1 MARMTASSSSA
12 VGVVVEETLEEAGAG
27 AGGGGGGG
35 GGASAVLEDAFPVL
49 GLLYFQKSSSELF
62 LDCESSALYRYPSHT
77 K

>member
-1 MARMTASSSSA
+1 VEAEAE
-12 VGVVVEETLEEAGAG
+12 VVLP
-27 AGGGGGGG
+27 
-35 GGASAVLEDAFPVL
+35 VLEDAFPVL